1 MTSETIN
8 YVARESGYGINLNI
22 GDTAMKRWIIGRKN
36 TQSYIGQLAN
46 AFSIIENTPSVRR
59 GYFWINSET

>member
-8 YVARESGYGINLNI
+8 YVAREGGYGINLNI

-36 TQSYIGQLAN
+36 TQSYIEQLAN
-46 AFSIIENTPSVRR
+46 AFSIIENTPAVRR
-59 GYFWINSET
+59 GYF

>member
-8 YVARESGYGINLNI
+8 YVAREGGYGINLNI

-36 TQSYIGQLAN
+36 TQSYNGQLAN
-46 AFSIIENTPSVRR
+46 AFSIIEKTPSVGR